1 MDSTPEGV
9 NLGKSLIVPSVQE
22 LARQPITNIPPR
34 YMRADDDRPIVVFD
48 GASTP
53 PVPVIDLQK
62 LLHKDPMNSELEKLH
77 SACKEWGFF
86 QIVNHGVNALLLEKF
101 KTEIGDFFKLPHEE
115 KKKLWHQPDNLQGF
129 GQHFVV
135 SEEQKLDWSDMFF
148 ITTLPINLRR
158 NSLFEALPPQ
168 LRREEG
174 LENWEAHTWASCQPP
189 PAQNG
194 VGKPNPTHHPTSRL
208 GYILK
213 SLNFDMY
220 YYHDIC
226 GISNTRHCTMYDF
239 WALHGTRH
247 QSVSIFIE
255 TLEAYSLE
263 AKNLA
268 MTILTQMAKTLGM
281 KTEEMTQLFNDGM
294 QTMRMNYYPPC
305 PEPDIAIGLTPHSD
319 ACALT
324 ILYQLNDTE
333 GLQIRKDGKWVPVKP
348 LEDAFVVNIGGIME
362 IISNGVYKSIEH
374 RAIVN
379 SAKERLSVATFYS
392 SKLDSQLGPASSL
405 ISPQNPPVFQRTTV
419 ELYYK
424 EYFARKLNGKSFL
437 DLMKIKNVKCDASGS
452 F

>member
-9 NLGKSLIVPSVQE
+9 NLGKSLLVPSVQE

-34 YMRADDDRPIVVFD
+34 YIRADDDRPIVVFD

-53 PVPVIDLQK
+53 PVPVIDLQR
-62 LLHKDPMNSELEKLH
+62 LLHEDPMNFELEKLH

-86 QIVNHGVNALLLEKF
+86 QIVNHGVNAFLLEKF
-101 KTEIGDFFKLPHEE
+101 KTEIGDFFKLPYEE
-115 KKKLWHQPDNLQGF
+115 KKKLWQQPDNLQGF
-129 GQHFVV
+129 GQLFVV
-135 SEEQKLDWSDMFF
+135 SEEQKLDWSDMFY
-148 ITTLPINLRR
+148 ITILPINLRR

-168 LRREEG
+168 LRRTE
-174 LENWEAHTWASCQPP
+174 L
-189 PAQNG
+189 
-194 VGKPNPTHHPTSRL
+194 
-208 GYILK
+208 YITVVMSSMLI
-213 SLNFDMY
+213 FT
-220 YYHDIC
+220 IC
-226 GISNTRHCTMYDF
+226 CR
-239 WALHGTRH
+239 
-247 QSVSIFIE
+247 E

-268 MTILTQMAKTLGM
+268 MTILTQMAKALGM

-294 QTMRMNYYPPC
+294 QSMRMNYYPPC

-324 ILYQLNDTE
+324 ILYQLNNTE

-348 LEDAFVVNIGGIME
+348 LEAAFLVNIGGIME

-437 DLMKIKNVKCDASGS
+437 DLMKIKNVKCDSSGS